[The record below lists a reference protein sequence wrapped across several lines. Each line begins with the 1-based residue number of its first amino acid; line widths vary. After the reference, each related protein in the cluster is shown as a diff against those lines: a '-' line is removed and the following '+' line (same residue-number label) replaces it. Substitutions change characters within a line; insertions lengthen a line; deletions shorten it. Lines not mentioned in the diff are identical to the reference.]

1 MKEFWIYTA
10 MRLGLFIGAF
20 CIVFGIWILVSDT
33 VNLLVVVVIA
43 FILSGVGSYVL
54 LERQRSAFAARVEAR
69 AGRMSEKFEEMRGK
83 ED

>member
-10 MRLGLFIGAF
+10 LRLALFIGAF
-20 CIVFGIWILVSDT
+20 CAVFGIWLIFSDS
-33 VNLLVVVVIA
+33 VNLLIVLVIA
-43 FILSGVGSYVL
+43 FILSGVGSYVF
-54 LERQRSAFAARVEAR
+54 LERQRSAFAAKVEGR